1 MSVTQLINIV
11 LTKLPKNFAM
21 MAAILTASD
30 GELDL
35 ETVTA
40 KLQCVE
46 LRHRLVTPLHSSRS
60 SDRFGQSRR
69 RSSCSRGPRAR

>member
-1 MSVTQLINIV
+1 MADSVEGTNRMEKLGM
-11 LTKLPKNFAM
+11 TTLPKNFVM

-46 LRHRLVTPLHSSRS
+46 LSQEAV
-60 SDRFGQSRR
+60 DANIAF
-69 RSSCSRGPRAR
+69 C